1 MANGQQRPT
10 TFIDDVLHTIC
21 YSLQTVLTPIQRAG
35 SRFGI
40 AFVLVEP
47 VRSLRAP
54 GICPDFGDQ
63 GDGVSAAGP
72 THRTSYVTSRLMAF
86 EVTAQDTQMDMIR
99 YMMRLAV
106 SFIIEGAFLP
116 REAGPSSRVVWG
128 APTLNLVRAKLP
140 FCLGPSSAANLEPVE
155 ICL

>member
-1 MANGQQRPT
+1 MLGRG
-10 TFIDDVLHTIC
+10 LG
-21 YSLQTVLTPIQRAG
+21 SLLFWSSP
-35 SRFGI
+35 F
-40 AFVLVEP
+40 
-47 VRSLRAP
+47 VRSAP
-54 GICPDFGDQ
+54 RVSARTLGTRGR
-63 GDGVSAAGP
+63 GVSAAGP

-116 REAGPSSRVVWG
+116 RETGPSSRVVWG